1 MDSASTD
8 EEDHLHSNDI
18 DEIAEIGG
26 VESTEMRPSYN
37 SIYKYINN
45 PEVYLVSALFIQ
57 RCLSVPAC

>member
-8 EEDHLHSNDI
+8 EEDHLNDKG
-18 DEIAEIGG
+18 EIAEIGS

-45 PEVYLVSALFIQ
+45 PEVYLVSASFI
-57 RCLSVPAC
+57 RCCLPAPAC